1 MSEPI
6 IPQKRCAK
14 CKRMLPATPEFFR
27 RASKEKDG
35 LKSSCKECLKQQDAS
50 WREKNPTHQSDWYQ
64 ENKEHALNRSKAWYE
79 EHKEEKLQYDKDRRA
94 KNPELTKQRD
104 KEQYEKVKA
113 DPEKWAKKL
122 ASVRQYNKDNPEI
135 ARATRRK
142 IRAKRKD
149 IDRIQNRERDR
160 RNPEKARAKT
170 HKRLALK
177 KNAPGHYTGDDLK
190 RIYEEQEG
198 RCCYCAITLFWD
210 IPYDIYIEH
219 IQALENGGSNWPEN
233 IALACQYCNCSKS
246 DKTLA
251 EWMESRG
258 W

>member
-1 MSEPI
+1 
-6 IPQKRCAK
+6 
-14 CKRMLPATPEFFR
+14 MLPATPEYFR

-35 LKSSCKECLKQQDAS
+35 LKSSCKDCLKQQDAS

-64 ENKEHALNRSKAWYE
+64 ENKEHVVEKSKAWYQ

-94 KNPELTKQRD
+94 KDPELTKQRD
-104 KEQYEKVKA
+104 KEQYEKLKS
-113 DPEKWAKKL
+113 DPEKYAKHIARLK
-122 ASVRQYNKDNPEI
+122 QYYKDNPEI
-135 ARATRRK
+135 ARETRRK
-142 IRAKRKD
+142 IKAKRKD
-149 IDRIQNRERDR
+149 IDRVQNRERDR

-190 RIYEEQEG
+190 RIYQEQEG
-198 RCCYCAITLFWD
+198 RCCYCGITLFWD

-219 IQALENGGSNWPEN
+219 VQALENGGSNWPEN
-233 IALACQYCNCSKS
+233 IALACQYCNCSKA